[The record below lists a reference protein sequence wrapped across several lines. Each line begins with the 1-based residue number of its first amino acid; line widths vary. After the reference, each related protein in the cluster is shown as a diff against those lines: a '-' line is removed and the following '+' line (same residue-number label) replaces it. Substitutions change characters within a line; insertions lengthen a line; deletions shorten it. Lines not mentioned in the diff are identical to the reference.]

1 MSEQT
6 GGCVVNT
13 PEGEAVALL
22 VLPMNLDAYLD
33 VLQALSRHFPDARV
47 RRLGDARFDD
57 VEILDE
63 LRANPREPT

>member
-1 MSEQT
+1 MSEQN

-13 PEGEAVALL
+13 PEGDVVALL
-22 VLPMNLDAYLD
+22 VLPMNLDAYMD

-47 RRLGDARFDD
+47 RRLGDGRVDEVD
-57 VEILDE
+57 ILDE